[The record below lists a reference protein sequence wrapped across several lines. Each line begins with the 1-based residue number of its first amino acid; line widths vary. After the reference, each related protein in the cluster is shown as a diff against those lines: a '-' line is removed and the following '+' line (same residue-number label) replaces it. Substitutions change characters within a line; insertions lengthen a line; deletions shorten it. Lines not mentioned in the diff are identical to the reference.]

1 MSLHW
6 VSVPPR
12 GQPPNA
18 TFFGGGLSTGLVPVT
33 LPIVAS
39 VPHSADAPVTLALA
53 VCIQPRGV
61 VSELIHQATRIRRS
75 AVIKAG
81 EGLA

>member
-1 MSLHW
+1 MFL
-6 VSVPPR
+6 
-12 GQPPNA
+12 
-18 TFFGGGLSTGLVPVT
+18 GGFSTGLVRVA

-39 VPHSADAPVTLALA
+39 VLHAADAPVTRALAL
-53 VCIQPRGV
+53 CIRPRGV